1 MNAHIVMIST
11 LASIL
16 CVAVMSDLRTHRI
29 SNVLCAGAFGT
40 GLVLQTMLF
49 GTAGFVDGVAG
60 AVVGLLILL
69 PLYAIGGMGAGD
81 VKLMAAVGT
90 FLGLSGAPV
99 AGIATLV
106 IGGGLALLAA
116 VWRQAA
122 LWMSSRRHPAVAS
135 APPTGLL
142 SIDLPYA
149 IAIATGTAAAFVV
162 HV

>member
-29 SNVLCAGAFGT
+29 PNVLCAGAFGT
-40 GLVLQTMLF
+40 GLILQTMLF
-49 GTAGFVDGVAG
+49 GLAGLVDGVGG

-99 AGIATLV
+99 AGV
-106 IGGGLALLAA
+106 
-116 VWRQAA
+116 
-122 LWMSSRRHPAVAS
+122 
-135 APPTGLL
+135 
-142 SIDLPYA
+142 
-149 IAIATGTAAAFVV
+149 GT
-162 HV
+162 